1 MPPMTASTVVPD
13 RPARRAGVV
22 RRALRRE
29 ATRIREPKRLTAML
43 IIAVVFAIAI
53 AGMWARGENA
63 GGDAQ
68 AYWAAVRI
76 WLEGGDPYHPTGPFL
91 PYVYAPWM
99 LPLFIP
105 WALLPWDVAWFVW
118 RGGTILLLLWSIRW
132 AYTRRPL
139 PTAILVLILS
149 FPTAGNLDTGNIN
162 LLLALALFGAQFVGP
177 KAGGLIWGLAT
188 WMKWVPALLWP
199 VLQPRARGWG
209 LVFLAVFAL
218 LSLAMLPLTIVQ
230 LQVLFGFGT
239 RPARVDYLVFVWAA
253 VPWWWRHRD
262 PFAFLR
268 PSSWREAAAFQLAR
282 ARRRWASFRADP
294 RVATVHAW
302 HRLRV
307 GIRRTLGLEDR
318 RRRDRFAVAA
328 TRVPEA
334 AAQAGQELVRPP
346 VPDPGSGDLVP
357 QGGAAQPPG
366 AT

>member
-1 MPPMTASTVVPD
+1 MNASLPPRTLCVMWPPVVPTIVSPEPSAAIPPATSSAFVPRCLVQSFEMATAVAGTSRARSTAAGAASRRAMVGRVMGTLLETWSAQHRASVQPHRSSGARRGTGGCRMPPMTASTVVPD
-13 RPARRAGVV
+13 RPDRRAGVI

-29 ATRIREPKRLTAML
+29 ATRIREPKRLAAML

-177 KAGGLIWGLAT
+177 KAGGLIWGL
-188 WMKWVPALLWP
+188 
-199 VLQPRARGWG
+199 RRG
-209 LVFLAVFAL
+209 
-218 LSLAMLPLTIVQ
+218 
-230 LQVLFGFGT
+230 
-239 RPARVDYLVFVWAA
+239 
-253 VPWWWRHRD
+253 
-262 PFAFLR
+262 
-268 PSSWREAAAFQLAR
+268 
-282 ARRRWASFRADP
+282 
-294 RVATVHAW
+294 
-302 HRLRV
+302 
-307 GIRRTLGLEDR
+307 
-318 RRRDRFAVAA
+318 
-328 TRVPEA
+328 
-334 AAQAGQELVRPP
+334 
-346 VPDPGSGDLVP
+346 
-357 QGGAAQPPG
+357 
-366 AT
+366 

>member
-1 MPPMTASTVVPD
+1 
-13 RPARRAGVV
+13 
-22 RRALRRE
+22 
-29 ATRIREPKRLTAML
+29 ML
-43 IIAVVFAIAI
+43 IIAVVFALAI

-118 RGGTILLLLWSIRW
+118 RGATILLLLWSIRW

-139 PTAILVLILS
+139 PTAILVLILA
-149 FPTAGNLDTGNIN
+149 FPIAGNLDTGNIN

-199 VLQPRARGWG
+199 VLPAEGARLGPRVPG
-209 LVFLAVFAL
+209 AVRA
-218 LSLAMLPLTIVQ
+218 AVA
-230 LQVLFGFGT
+230 GDAAAHD
-239 RPARVDYLVFVWAA
+239 RPAPGAVRLRRRGRPGVDYLVFIWAA

-268 PSSWREAAAFQLAR
+268 PSVVARGGGVPARSRAPLVGGVPRRPSGAATPRLAAAAGRCPTDRR
-282 ARRRWASFRADP
+282 ARGPTAARP
-294 RVATVHAW
+294 
-302 HRLRV
+302 L
-307 GIRRTLGLEDR
+307 R
-318 RRRDRFAVAA
+318 RRRDPGPRGGRPGRPRSWSGRRRRIRRAA
-328 TRVPEA
+328 DR
-334 AAQAGQELVRPP
+334 L
-346 VPDPGSGDLVP
+346 P

-366 AT
+366 AA